1 MEKLPL
7 INRQY
12 FWNRYFHPDQMFEPD
27 GLTLTSEAQQNIAT
41 LLDLVGDEV
50 SIHEI
55 VDFLLESNQ
64 TWLDVAKEEGEDNE
78 ATEEDRKSSQKEF
91 DEYMETREALLNLK
105 AVITKHAG
113 PDPKLDEN
121 HRKLAREYWLMSHT
135 YTDDFGVCVTLP
147 GRPTKAEITAALEEA
162 RKAAESN

>member
-1 MEKLPL
+1 MGKLAL
-7 INRQY
+7 INHEH

-41 LLDLVGDEV
+41 VLDVIAYGV

-55 VDFLLESNQ
+55 VDFLLDHNQ
-64 TWLDVAKEEGEDNE
+64 DWLDICKEEIEDNE
-78 ATEEDRKSSQKEF
+78 ATEEDRKSSQEEF
-91 DEYMETREALLNLK
+91 HEYMETREALLNLK

-113 PDPKLDEN
+113 PDPKLDET

-135 YTDDFGVCVTLP
+135 YTDDSGVCVTLP

-162 RKAAESN
+162 RKPGESN